1 MSTHMK
7 EAITLQWLQ
16 PVLSRESR
24 SAASVREMSDTLVDM
39 RHDVQIVTYVI
50 GQPDIKVRRAK
61 VHRIAPFRPETD
73 AKIGPSA
80 REQQEARLFIVGR
93 AGWLALSAVPW
104 IGSCVYE

>member
-1 MSTHMK
+1 MVAACPFPANHG
-7 EAITLQWLQ
+7 
-16 PVLSRESR
+16 
-24 SAASVREMSDTLVDM
+24 SAASIREISDTLVDM
-39 RHDVQIVTYVI
+39 RHDVQIVTYAI

-73 AKIGPSA
+73 AKVGPSA

-93 AGWLALSAVPW
+93 AGWLALSAAPW